1 MTGKKKKN
9 KKWIIILVVLLVAAV
24 GVMTLPRL
32 LMGKQTAAVT
42 QNIRSTSAESG
53 TIEKTVAGTG
63 NLSADDNIED
73 MDIPDNITITDVLVE
88 AGDTVKKGDTVAT
101 LDPIALLTAIY
112 DTQDAIS
119 SLDTQLDTA
128 KAQTESQYISSSIS
142 GRIKQILV
150 EDGDDVKK
158 TMTEDKA
165 LMVLSIDG
173 KMIVSFIPAVT
184 DGLTVGDAVTVTL
197 SDGTEKDGTIISIS
211 ADQCSVT
218 ISDKGP
224 AVNVSV
230 IITNGDTQ
238 LGSGILQINKP
249 LSISGTNGKV
259 ADILQ
264 SVDDYVYEG
273 SNLIKLEDATISRKY
288 DQLYAD
294 RLAKSDLLNILLT
307 YQETNSIT
315 AVFDGTI
322 QSVMI
327 SDGQSTADSSQE
339 STGTTTSAASTGT
352 SAASSTTAA
361 VSQDSGSSSAASAA
375 TSTSSDKMTAFT
387 IKTDS
392 KMELKAEIDELD
404 ILSLAAGQKAGITL
418 DALPDQ
424 TFEGIITKISDAG
437 TVSAGVTTYEVTLSV
452 TEDLSMKVGMNAS
465 ATIIIE
471 KRENIVKIPLE
482 ALQESGKE
490 QFVYIG
496 SAAGETSLGEKRTVT
511 TGISDGEFVEIT
523 KGLAAGEKINYIY
536 TSGTETSAAA
546 SPFGGGG
553 MGGGL
558 GGNASSGGSMG
569 GSGSSAG
576 SQIPGTSD

>member
-1 MTGKKKKN
+1 MTGKKKKY
-9 KKWIIILVVLLVAAV
+9 KKWIIGLVVLLVAAV
-24 GVMTLPRL
+24 GVMALPRL
-32 LMGKQTAAVT
+32 LMGKQAAAAT
-42 QNIRSTSAESG
+42 LNIKSAAAESG

-63 NLSADDNIED
+63 NLSADDTIED
-73 MDIPDNITITDVLVE
+73 MDIPNNINIAEVLVE
-88 AGDTVKKGDTVAT
+88 TGDTVKKGDTVAT
-101 LDPIALLTAIY
+101 LDPIALQTAIY

-150 EDGDDVKK
+150 EDGDDVAK

-173 KMIVSFIPAVT
+173 KMTVSFVPAVT
-184 DGLTVGDAVTVTL
+184 DGLTAGDDVTVTL
-197 SDGTEKDGTIISIS
+197 SDGTEKEGTIVSIS
-211 ADQCSVT
+211 AEQCSVT

-224 AVNVSV
+224 AVNESV
-230 IITNGDTQ
+230 IITIDDTQ

-259 ADILQ
+259 ADILY

-273 SNLIKLEDATISRKY
+273 SNLIKLEDASLSRDY

-294 RLAKSDLLNILLT
+294 RLAKADLLNILLT

-327 SDGQSTADSSQE
+327 SDGQSTADSAA

-352 SAASSTTAA
+352 DTASSTTAA
-361 VSQDSGSSSAASAA
+361 ASQSSGSSAAASAA
-375 TSTSSDKMTAFT
+375 TSTSSDEMTAFT
-387 IKTDS
+387 IKTGS
-392 KMELKAEIDELD
+392 KMELRAEIDELD
-404 ILSLAAGQKAGITL
+404 ILSLAIGQKAGITL

-424 TFEGIITKISDAG
+424 TFEGIITEISDTG

-452 TEDLSMKVGMNAS
+452 ASNLSMKIGMNAS
-465 ATIIIE
+465 ATISIE

-490 QFVYIG
+490 QFVYVG
-496 SAAGETSLGEKRTVT
+496 TATGEISLGEKRTVT

-536 TSGTETSAAA
+536 TSGTQTAAAA
-546 SPFGGGG
+546 SPFGGGV
-553 MGGGL
+553 MGGG
-558 GGNASSGGSMG
+558 GRGSNA
-569 GSGSSAG
+569 SSAG
-576 SQIPGTSD
+576 SQISGTSN